1 VRTFPIRVLLLPATA
16 LVLAGT
22 FHAPAYAESARQAPA
37 FSVRGLDGKNVQLKD
52 FKGHPVLIDFWATWC
67 QPCRASMTH
76 LESLQKRYE
85 DKGLVVLGLS
95 VDEDAPADVKRYAQK
110 LGVSFRLA
118 MADEKVLDLYGPVRS
133 IPTTFFINRNGEV
146 VRRVVGY
153 IDAETLD
160 SYIQE
165 LF

>member
-1 VRTFPIRVLLLPATA
+1 VRPFPIRVLLLPATA

>member
-1 VRTFPIRVLLLPATA
+1 VRSIPFRAALLPLTA
-16 LVLAGT
+16 LVLT
-22 FHAPAYAESARQAPA
+22 SASFGIVSADPVRQAPP
-37 FSVRGLDGKNVQLKD
+37 FSVRSLDGKNVQLKD